1 MALCMGPE
9 SRSCTFPPGR
19 PVSRKAGKLN
29 VLHSIVYF
37 VLDQTD
43 QKKLREPSWKW
54 EFMSTAQEEA
64 LEGKNKTFYCLAA
77 GR

>member
-1 MALCMGPE
+1 M
-9 SRSCTFPPGR
+9 
-19 PVSRKAGKLN
+19 
-29 VLHSIVYF
+29 YF

-43 QKKLREPSWKW
+43 PKILREPSWKF
-54 EFMSTAQEEA
+54 EFMSATQEEA